1 MTSEAQEAVL
11 RALTVNEGLSV
22 REIAQRVGFSEQAV
36 YWSLNRLLRLGLSQR
51 RVRAGGRWRYEWIRI
66 DAAGGTER
74 PSGGRQSPKAT
85 GRQGGRRGE
94 EGAPTDGPADP

>member
-36 YWSLNRLLRLGLSQR
+36 YWSLNRLLGLGLSER
-51 RVRAGGRWRYEWIRI
+51 NVRTGPRWRYEWTLT
-66 DAAGGTER
+66 DAAAGSER
-74 PSGGRQSPKAT
+74 LSGGKANMT
-85 GRQGGRRGE
+85 SKDTE
-94 EGAPTDGPADP
+94 D